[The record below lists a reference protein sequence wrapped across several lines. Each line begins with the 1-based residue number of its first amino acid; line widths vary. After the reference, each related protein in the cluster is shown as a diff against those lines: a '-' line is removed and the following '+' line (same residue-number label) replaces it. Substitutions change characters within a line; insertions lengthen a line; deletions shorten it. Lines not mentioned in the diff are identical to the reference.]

1 MNDMDRARACAD
13 GLQRHG
19 SAHYDRVIANLACR
33 ILDADCLNTV
43 CHCAVDELYGVSH
56 ANRCHIFEFEP
67 LGKTWLL
74 RYGVGWPAEQLGVF
88 RLDTRDLTGYGTEP
102 GASPT
107 AVWSGDLEAHE
118 GKVGRLFAECGG
130 GYGLNTLIHDRH
142 GEIFGAI
149 GLCAREMHDCADA
162 ERDLLERIAHLL
174 TLALRRFEVQC
185 LQGSGG
191 EVGQAGQAEY
201 TAAASVDEQ
210 RKAADEARMHFILQA
225 TRIGTWDWDVQSNT
239 VSWSDNMEELH
250 GRSSGS
256 FDGTLDSALADVHPE
271 DRGDLQS
278 AIAASL
284 AGDSDYHIEYRIVT
298 EDGRTRWLESKGQIV
313 RDDNGRVARM
323 AGVCMD
329 VTDRREA
336 EDALRISE
344 TMLRVQTEELAT
356 AHRQKDQF
364 LAMLAHELRNPL
376 APISNAVQ
384 LLKIQSP
391 EQREQTLGWAIEVI
405 DRQVWLLSRLV
416 DDLLD
421 IARITRGRIELK
433 MQHTDLRDIARIA
446 VETAAIWF
454 EMKNQVFEVDYSIE
468 PTPLYADP
476 TRIIQAVTNML
487 NNASKFTPEYG
498 HVGMR
503 VFAENGQAVLKVKDS
518 GVGISAELLPHVFE
532 PFTQADHSLD
542 RRKGGLGL
550 GLSLVKR
557 LVEMHG
563 GLVDVVSA
571 GRGRGSEFI
580 LHFPLASGIEPGG
593 RDGATTSLEAVHR
606 SRHLRV
612 LLVDD
617 NRQATDAMALLL
629 ETLEYTV
636 RVAYN
641 GPDAL
646 HIADT
651 FRPEVVFLDI
661 GLPLMDGYEV
671 AEKLRTRFGRGVTL
685 IALTGYAPQ
694 RGRNGRNE
702 ANFDEYL
709 LKPLSLDK
717 LSALLLRQAGRG
729 PH

>member
-1 MNDMDRARACAD
+1 MNDADRASACAD
-13 GLQRHG
+13 GVHRYG
-19 SAHYDRVIANLACR
+19 SAHYDRVIADLACR
-33 ILDADCLNTV
+33 ILDADCLNTI
-43 CHCAVDELYGVSH
+43 CHCAVDELYGASH

-67 LGKTWLL
+67 LEQTWLL

-88 RLDTRDLTGYGTEP
+88 RLDMRDLTGHGAEP
-102 GASPT
+102 GTSPT
-107 AVWSGDLEAHE
+107 TAWSGDIDAHE

-142 GEIFGAI
+142 GEVFGVI
-149 GLCAREMHDCADA
+149 GLCAREMRDCADA

-174 TLALRRFEVQC
+174 TLALRRFEVEC
-185 LQGSGG
+185 LRRGG
-191 EVGQAGQAEY
+191 EVKRAGQAEN
-201 TAAASVDEQ
+201 AAACVDEQ
-210 RKAADEARMHFILQA
+210 RKAADEARMHFILEA
-225 TRIGTWDWDVQSNT
+225 TRIGTWDWNVQSNT
-239 VSWSDNMEELH
+239 VSWSDIMEELH

-271 DRGDLQS
+271 DRAALQS
-278 AIAASL
+278 AISASL

-313 RDDNGRVARM
+313 RDDDGRVARM

-454 EMKNQVFEVDYSIE
+454 EMKNQVFEADYSID

-476 TRIIQAVTNML
+476 TRIIQVVTNML

-557 LVEMHG
+557 LVDMHDG
-563 GLVDVVSA
+563 SVDVVSA

-580 LHFPLASGIEPGG
+580 LRFPLANGSEPAGGDGIMANSQE
-593 RDGATTSLEAVHR
+593 TLHR

-629 ETLEYTV
+629 ETLEHTV

-646 HIADT
+646 HVADA

-671 AEKLRTRFGRGVTL
+671 AEKLRARFGRGITL
-685 IALTGYAPQ
+685 IALSGYAPQ
-694 RGRNGRNE
+694 CGRNGRDE

-717 LSALLLRQAGRG
+717 LSALLLRQTGRG